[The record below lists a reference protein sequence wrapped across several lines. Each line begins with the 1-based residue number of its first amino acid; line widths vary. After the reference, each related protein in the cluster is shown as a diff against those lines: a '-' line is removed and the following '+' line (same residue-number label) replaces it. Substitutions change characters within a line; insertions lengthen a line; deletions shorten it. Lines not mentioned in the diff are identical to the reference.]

1 MSARGIPNSEQIHS
15 APPALSEKREL
26 VRRLAASPHLNK
38 APRLTELLQYITE
51 RALDETAGVIHEQ
64 EIGANVFGRA
74 DNYDTSQDNIVRVQV
89 SQLRKKLE
97 RYFETDGAHEPL
109 ILEIPRGSYLP
120 VFRARYLPEASAVF
134 EPVLSPVESPAPV
147 TQKNSWLQWAL
158 ATALLFLLALSLWLW
173 VQNRQL
179 RQNAAG
185 RLEQPAALNSLWS
198 QLFSSER
205 PTDIVLADSTL
216 SLFQDR
222 LGGQLTLQEYLN
234 RDYETRL
241 LAPLPKKEREDLA
254 NVILRRYTSFADVV
268 LLNRILRLAERSGA
282 QPVVHF
288 ARDFP
293 IRNLKNHNVILLG
306 SKRSTLWIELF
317 EPQLNFRFAYQEG
330 RLRIL
335 NTTPQPGEQP
345 VYEGTGA
352 DRGYAVLAFLPNL
365 ERTGSVLLLQGDDQV
380 STEAAGE
387 FVTSEEVFATL
398 QKRLAPAG
406 GRLPWFEALLKTSKV
421 GNAANAYEIV
431 ALRLPHQPL

>member
-1 MSARGIPNSEQIHS
+1 MTGSSVPNLEPTPSAS
-15 APPALSEKREL
+15 PASEKREL
-26 VRRLAASPHLNK
+26 VKRLTASPHLNK

-51 RALDETAGVIHEQ
+51 RAFDDTVSVIHEQ

-74 DNYDTSQDNIVRVQV
+74 ANYDTSQDNIVRVQV

-109 ILEIPRGSYLP
+109 ILEIPRGGYLP
-120 VFRARYLPEASAVF
+120 VFHARDLSAAPTVSKT
-134 EPVLSPVESPAPV
+134 VLAPVETPAPV
-147 TQKNSWLQWAL
+147 AQKNNWLLWAL
-158 ATALLFLLALSLWLW
+158 ATALLCLFALSLWLF

-179 RQNAAG
+179 RQSAAG
-185 RLEQPAALNSLWS
+185 QSKPPAALNSLWS
-198 QLFSSER
+198 QLLTSER

-222 LGGQLTLQEYLN
+222 LGGQMTLQEYLN

-241 LAPLPKKEREDLA
+241 LAPLAKKERDDLS

-268 LLNRILRLAERSGA
+268 LLNRILRLAERSSV
-282 QPVVHF
+282 QPVIHF
-288 ARDFP
+288 ARDFQ
-293 IRNLKNHNVILLG
+293 IRNLKNHNAILLG

-317 EPQLNFRFAYQEG
+317 EPQLNFRFAYQER

-335 NTTPQPGEQP
+335 NTAPQPGEQP
-345 VYEGTGA
+345 VYAGTGA
-352 DRGYAVLAFLPNL
+352 ERGYAILAFLPNL

-387 FVTSEEVFATL
+387 FVTNEEVFATL
-398 QKRLAPAG
+398 QKRLTPTG
-406 GRLPWFEALLKTSKV
+406 GRLPWFEALLKTGKV
-421 GNAANAYEIV
+421 GNAANACEIV
-431 ALRLPHQPL
+431 ALRLPQPPR

>member
-1 MSARGIPNSEQIHS
+1 MSARSIPNPEQIPS
-15 APPALSEKREL
+15 ASPSLSEKWEL
-26 VRRLAASPHLNK
+26 VKRLAASPHLNK
-38 APRLTELLQYITE
+38 APRLTELLQYITQ
-51 RALDETAGVIHEQ
+51 RALDESASVIHEQ

-74 DNYDTSQDNIVRVQV
+74 ADYDTSQDNIVRVQV
-89 SQLRKKLE
+89 SQLRKKME

-120 VFRARYLPEASAVF
+120 VFRRRYSPEA
-134 EPVLSPVESPAPV
+134 PVLSEPALTPIPTLAPV
-147 TQKNSWLQWAL
+147 ARKNRWLWRAL
-158 ATALLFLLALSLWLW
+158 AVALSLLLALNLWLLA
-173 VQNRQL
+173 QNRQL
-179 RQNAAG
+179 RQSASAKPA
-185 RLEQPAALNSLWS
+185 QPVALNSLWS

-222 LGGQLTLQEYLN
+222 LGRQLTLPEYLN

-268 LLNRILRLAERSGA
+268 LLNRMMRLAERSGV

-317 EPQLNFRFAYQEG
+317 EPQLNFRFAYQDR
-330 RLRIL
+330 RLRVL
-335 NTTPQPGEQP
+335 NTAPQPGELP
-345 VYEGTGA
+345 VYESPGSGG
-352 DRGYAVLAFLPNL
+352 GYAILAFLPNL
-365 ERTGSVLLLQGDDQV
+365 ERVGGVLSLQGDDQV

-387 FVTSEEVFATL
+387 FVTNEEVFATL
-398 QKRLAPAG
+398 QKRLAPGG

-421 GNAANAYEIV
+421 GNAASACEII
-431 ALRLPHQPL
+431 ALRLPYQPR